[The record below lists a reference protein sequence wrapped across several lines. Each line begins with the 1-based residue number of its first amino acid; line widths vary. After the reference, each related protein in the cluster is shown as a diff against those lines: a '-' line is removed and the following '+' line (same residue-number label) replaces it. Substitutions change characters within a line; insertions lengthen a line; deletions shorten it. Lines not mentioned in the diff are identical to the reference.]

1 MVEYTDITAEL
12 MQQAIDR
19 GTRTSVPANGGIN
32 KWLHKYMLVVP
43 GVGGLHVVTEPW
55 TEPPSESR
63 LLL

>member
-1 MVEYTDITAEL
+1 

-55 TEPPSESR
+55 TEPPAILSAHWAV
-63 LLL
+63 LLQQRAQT